1 MNEVQNKALISLS
14 RAFARCKK
22 ANLCFQ
28 GMDDALL
35 AFDADEYTGLTKDES
50 ICEQQ
55 YEENGNQGE
64 KVDTHGCYKDSGGW

>member
-1 MNEVQNKALISLS
+1 MNKTQNNALASLS
-14 RAFARCKK
+14 RAFLRCKK

-35 AFDADEYTGLTKDES
+35 AFDVSEYAKLTEIES

-55 YEENGNQGE
+55 YKKNGNQGK
-64 KVDTHGCYKDSGGW
+64 KVNTHTCYRDSGGW